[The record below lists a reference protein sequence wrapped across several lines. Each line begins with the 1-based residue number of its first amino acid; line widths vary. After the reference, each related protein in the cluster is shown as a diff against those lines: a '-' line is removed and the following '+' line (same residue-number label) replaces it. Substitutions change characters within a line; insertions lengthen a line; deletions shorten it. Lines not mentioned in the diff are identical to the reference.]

1 MHSNK
6 ELIVID
12 FDETLYK
19 NDSLIEFCKFVF
31 KKKPLQSWAVLVQV
45 YASILHLFKLID
57 TKRYKEL
64 FLYFLY
70 GINEQEVEKLAKE
83 FWENTDI
90 EHFHTKITALFNRK
104 ECRIICISAS
114 PEMFL
119 KPIADV
125 YQFELIG
132 TLLSYHHPKYLIQ
145 GENCKGVE
153 KVKRLKKY
161 LNTEELSIS
170 ESYSDSLS
178 DKPLFEHSKNG
189 YIINASG
196 DLQPFIS

>member
-1 MHSNK
+1 
-6 ELIVID
+6 
-12 FDETLYK
+12 
-19 NDSLIEFCKFVF
+19 
-31 KKKPLQSWAVLVQV
+31 
-45 YASILHLFKLID
+45 
-57 TKRYKEL
+57 
-64 FLYFLY
+64 
-70 GINEQEVEKLAKE
+70 
-83 FWENTDI
+83 
-90 EHFHTKITALFNRK
+90 
-104 ECRIICISAS
+104 
-114 PEMFL
+114 MFL

-178 DKPLFEHSKNG
+178 DTPLFEHSKNG

>member
-6 ELIVID
+6 ELIIID

-19 NDSLIEFCKFVF
+19 KDSLIEFCKFVF
-31 KKKPLQSWAVLVQV
+31 KKKPLQSWAILVQV

-70 GINEQEVEKLAKE
+70 GINEKEVEKLAKE
-83 FWENTDI
+83 FWENTGM
-90 EHFHTKITALFNRK
+90 ENFHANITALFNRK
-104 ECRIICISAS
+104 ECRIICVSAS

-132 TLLSYHHPKYLIQ
+132 TLLSYHQPKYLIQ
-145 GENCKGVE
+145 GENCKGLE

-161 LNTEELSIS
+161 LNTDELSIS

-178 DKPLFEHSKNG
+178 DTPLFELSKKG
-189 YIINASG
+189 FIIDAAG